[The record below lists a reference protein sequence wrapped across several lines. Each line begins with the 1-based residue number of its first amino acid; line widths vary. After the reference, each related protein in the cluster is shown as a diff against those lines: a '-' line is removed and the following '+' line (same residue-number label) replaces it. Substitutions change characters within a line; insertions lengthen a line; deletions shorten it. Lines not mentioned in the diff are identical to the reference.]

1 MTDLPRFV
9 TAPCHVRALD
19 FGHVLVL
26 IDYRSN
32 DVKCLFPVAAA
43 HWTAA
48 ARTGRLNPAAATLT
62 RQLLTSGFLTPT
74 ATAMPWDA
82 PIVASPAAPSWGGAE
97 HPAGVSPPRTPRR
110 HRALAA
116 AALASVLTIET
127 LGPARCT
134 MQRLITML
142 DAAASVCRRPATP
155 AEATAA
161 VLAVRHACWHSPAR
175 TACLEESTAAVILLA
190 ARRLSV
196 TWRHGVAPDP
206 VRLHAWVETEDGA
219 PVAEPASTLAYTP
232 ALTIGDRHQ
241 HQQ

>member
-1 MTDLPRFV
+1 
-9 TAPCHVRALD
+9 
-19 FGHVLVL
+19 
-26 IDYRSN
+26 
-32 DVKCLFPVAAA
+32 
-43 HWTAA
+43 
-48 ARTGRLNPAAATLT
+48 
-62 RQLLTSGFLTPT
+62 
-74 ATAMPWDA
+74 MPWDA